1 MICAAGTFDK
11 GNDMTSNDA
20 RAEVAP
26 DEDDRTVLVE
36 EDGVTCWMERVP
48 PDRCGTLHHD
58 PRSSITV
65 VLSGGPVEVVDEH
78 DHVLSRTT
86 LTTGQIIRGGGLP
99 APYRLYNLADQAL
112 VLVVIELPDPPA
124 PTS

>member
-1 MICAAGTFDK
+1 
-11 GNDMTSNDA
+11 MTSNDA
-20 RAEVAP
+20 RADDAP

-36 EDGVTCWMERVP
+36 EDGVTCWMERIP

-58 PRSSITV
+58 PLSSITV
-65 VLSGGPVEVVDEH
+65 VLSGGQVEVIDEH
-78 DHVLSRTT
+78 DHVRSRTT

-112 VLVVIELPDPPA
+112 VLVVIELPDPP
-124 PTS
+124 TSP